1 MSKIYEAYRKR
12 AGDAPDLTI
21 ELGRVGTV
29 ALYPMPDAAQQAEF
43 SQLANRLLDL
53 KRDARGAVLA
63 FASTAPG
70 EGASF
75 VSYNTALMLATIYH
89 QKVCWIDAN
98 FQTPQKL
105 LMHADG
111 PTLATLLQ
119 NPERLVDLRP
129 AGNPTLIPGGLNLN
143 AVRGLFA
150 DQKCRDLL
158 RVLSGRFDFTLVDL
172 PPVLSATDTALMAS
186 ATDGLTLVIEQR
198 FLKREIITHG
208 MEDLRAK
215 SVRVLGAVI
224 NKRSYD
230 LPKVIYDRL

>member
-12 AGDAPDLTI
+12 VGDLPDLTV

-29 ALYPMPDAAQQAEF
+29 ALYPMPDATQQGEF
-43 SQLANRLLDL
+43 SQLANRLLDH
-53 KRDARGAVLA
+53 KREDRGAVIA
-63 FASTAPG
+63 FASTASG

-75 VSYNTALMLATIYH
+75 VSYNAALMLATVYH

-98 FQTPQKL
+98 FQTPQKAL
-105 LMHADG
+105 AHAEG
-111 PTLATLLQ
+111 PSLATLLQ
-119 NPERLVDLRP
+119 NPERLAELRP
-129 AGNPTLIPGGLNLN
+129 AGNPTLVPGGLNLQ

-150 DQKCRDLL
+150 DQKCHDLV
-158 RVLSGRFDFTLVDL
+158 RGLSARFDFTLIDL
-172 PPVLSATDTALMAS
+172 PPVLSTTDTALMAT

-198 FLKREIITHG
+198 FLKREIIGHG
-208 MEDLRAK
+208 MEALRAK
-215 SVRVLGAVI
+215 SVRLLGAVI

>member
-12 AGDAPDLTI
+12 VGDEPDLTI

-29 ALYPMPDAAQQAEF
+29 ALYPMPDATQQAEF
-43 SQLANRLLDL
+43 SQLANRLLDH
-53 KRDARGAVLA
+53 KREDRGAVIA
-63 FASTAPG
+63 FASTASG

-75 VSYNTALMLATIYH
+75 VSYNTALMLATVYH
-89 QKVCWIDAN
+89 QKVCWLDAN
-98 FQTPQKL
+98 FQTPQKAL
-105 LMHADG
+105 AHAEG

-119 NPERLVDLRP
+119 NPERLSELRP
-129 AGNPTLIPGGLNLN
+129 AGNPVLVPGGLNLT

-150 DQKCRDLL
+150 DQKCHDLL
-158 RVLSGRFDFTLVDL
+158 RALSGRFDFTIVDL
-172 PPVLSATDTALMAS
+172 PPVLSTTDAALMAT

-198 FLKREIITHG
+198 FLKREIIGHG
-208 MEDLRAK
+208 MEALRAK

-224 NKRSYD
+224 NKRTYD

>member
-12 AGDAPDLTI
+12 VGDDPDLTI

-29 ALYPMPDAAQQAEF
+29 ALYPMPDATQQAEF
-43 SQLANRLLDL
+43 SQLANRMLDM
-53 KRDARGAVLA
+53 KREDRGAVIA

-75 VSYNTALMLATIYH
+75 VSYNAALMLATVYN

-98 FQTPQKL
+98 FQSPQKML
-105 LMHADG
+105 VHTDG

-119 NPERLVDLRP
+119 NPERLSDLRQS
-129 AGNPTLIPGGLNLN
+129 GNPVLVPGGLNLST
-143 AVRGLFA
+143 VRGLFA
-150 DQKCRDLL
+150 DQKCLDLM
-158 RVLSGRFDFTLVDL
+158 RGLSTRFDFAIIDL
-172 PPVLSATDTALMAS
+172 PPVLSSTDSALLAS
-186 ATDGLTLVIEQR
+186 ASDGLALVIEQR
-198 FLKREIITHG
+198 YLKREVINHG
-208 MEDLRAK
+208 MEALHAK

-224 NKRSYD
+224 NKRSFD

>member
-12 AGDAPDLTI
+12 VGDLPDLTV

-29 ALYPMPDAAQQAEF
+29 ALYPMPDATQQGEF
-43 SQLANRLLDL
+43 SQLANRLLDH
-53 KRDARGAVLA
+53 KREDRGAVIA
-63 FASTAPG
+63 FASTASG

-75 VSYNTALMLATIYH
+75 VSYNAALMLATVYH

-98 FQTPQKL
+98 FQSPQKAL
-105 LMHADG
+105 THTDG
-111 PTLATLLQ
+111 PSLATLLQ
-119 NPERLVDLRP
+119 NPERLSELRP
-129 AGNPTLIPGGLNLN
+129 AGNPTLVPGGLNLQ

-150 DQKCRDLL
+150 DQKCHDLVRGL
-158 RVLSGRFDFTLVDL
+158 ASRFDFTLIDL
-172 PPVLSATDTALMAS
+172 PPVLSTTDTALMAT

-198 FLKREIITHG
+198 FLKREIIGHG
-208 MEDLRAK
+208 MEALRAK
-215 SVRVLGAVI
+215 SVRLLGAVI

>member
-12 AGDAPDLTI
+12 VGDDPDLTI

-29 ALYPMPDAAQQAEF
+29 ALYPMPDATQQAEF
-43 SQLANRLLDL
+43 SQLANRMLDM
-53 KRDARGAVLA
+53 KREDRGAVIA

-75 VSYNTALMLATIYH
+75 VSYNAALMLATVYN

-98 FQTPQKL
+98 FQSPQKML
-105 LMHADG
+105 VHADG

-119 NPERLVDLRP
+119 NPERLADLRP
-129 AGNPTLIPGGLNLN
+129 AGNPTLVPGGLNLT

-150 DQKCRDLL
+150 DQKCHDLV
-158 RVLSGRFDFTLVDL
+158 RALSARFDFTLIDL
-172 PPVLSATDTALMAS
+172 PPVLSTTDTALMAT

-198 FLKREIITHG
+198 HLKREIIGHG
-208 MEDLRAK
+208 MDDLRAK
-215 SVRVLGAVI
+215 AVRVLGAVI

-230 LPKVIYDRL
+230 LPKVIYDRI

>member
-12 AGDAPDLTI
+12 VGDMPDLTI
-21 ELGRVGTV
+21 EMGRVGTV
-29 ALYPMPDAAQQAEF
+29 ALYPMPDATQQAEF
-43 SQLANRLLDL
+43 SQLANRLLDQ
-53 KRDARGAVLA
+53 KRDDRGAVIA
-63 FASTAPG
+63 FASTASG

-75 VSYNTALMLATIYH
+75 VSYNAALMLATVYH

-98 FQTPQKL
+98 FQTPQKQL
-105 LMHADG
+105 AHAEG

-119 NPERLVDLRP
+119 NPDRLAELRP
-129 AGNPTLIPGGLNLN
+129 AGNPHLVPGGLNLT

-150 DQKCRDLL
+150 DEKGADLM
-158 RVLSGRFDFTLVDL
+158 RGLSGRFDFTLVDL
-172 PPVLSATDTALMAS
+172 PPVLSTTDTALMAT

-198 FLKREIITHG
+198 FLKREIIGHG
-208 MEDLRAK
+208 MEALRAK

>member
-12 AGDAPDLTI
+12 VGDEPDLTI

-29 ALYPMPDAAQQAEF
+29 ALYPMPDATQQAEF
-43 SQLANRLLDL
+43 SQLANRLLDH
-53 KRDARGAVLA
+53 KRDDRGAVIA
-63 FASTAPG
+63 FASTASG

-75 VSYNTALMLATIYH
+75 VSYNTALMLATVYH
-89 QKVCWIDAN
+89 QKVCWLDAN
-98 FQTPQKL
+98 FQTPQKAL
-105 LMHADG
+105 AHAEG

-119 NPERLVDLRP
+119 NPERLSELRP
-129 AGNPTLIPGGLNLN
+129 AGNPVLVPGGLNLT

-150 DQKCRDLL
+150 DQKCHDLL
-158 RVLSGRFDFTLVDL
+158 RALSGRFDFTIVDL
-172 PPVLSATDTALMAS
+172 PPVLSTTDAALMAT

-198 FLKREIITHG
+198 FLKREIIGHG
-208 MEDLRAK
+208 VEALRAK
-215 SVRVLGAVI
+215 SVRVLGTVI

>member
-12 AGDAPDLTI
+12 VGDMPDLTV

-29 ALYPMPDAAQQAEF
+29 ALYPMPDATQQGEF
-43 SQLANRLLDL
+43 SQLANRLLDH
-53 KRDARGAVLA
+53 KREDRGAVIA
-63 FASTAPG
+63 FASTASG

-75 VSYNTALMLATIYH
+75 VSYNAALMLATVYH

-98 FQTPQKL
+98 FQTPQKQL
-105 LMHADG
+105 AHAEG

-119 NPERLVDLRP
+119 NPDRLADMRHG
-129 AGNPTLIPGGLNLN
+129 GNPLLVPGGLNLS

-150 DQKCRDLL
+150 DEKCQELMRGL
-158 RVLSGRFDFTLVDL
+158 RSRFDFALIDL
-172 PPVLSATDTALMAS
+172 PPVLSSTDTALMAS
-186 ATDGLTLVIEQR
+186 VTDGLTLVIEQR
-198 FLKREIITHG
+198 FLKREVINHG
-208 MEDLRAK
+208 MDALQAK

-224 NKRSYD
+224 NKRSFD

>member
-12 AGDAPDLTI
+12 VGDAPDLSLEI
-21 ELGRVGTV
+21 GRAGTV
-29 ALYPMPDAAQQAEF
+29 ALYPMPDATQQGEF
-43 SQLANRLLDL
+43 NQLANRLLSL
-53 KRDARGAVLA
+53 KRDDRGAVLA
-63 FASTAPG
+63 FASTASG

-75 VSYNTALMLATIYH
+75 VSYNTALMLATVYH

-98 FQTPQKL
+98 FQSPQKQL
-105 LMHADG
+105 LHVDG
-111 PTLATLLQ
+111 PSLATLLQ
-119 NPERLVDLRP
+119 NPDKLADLRP
-129 AGNPTLIPGGLNLN
+129 AGNPLLVPGGINMT
-143 AVRGLFA
+143 AARGLFA
-150 DQKCRDLL
+150 DQKCHDLM
-158 RVLSGRFDFTLVDL
+158 RALSGRFDFTVIDL
-172 PPVLSATDTALMAS
+172 PPVLSTTDTALMAA

>member
-12 AGDAPDLTI
+12 VGDDPDLTI

-29 ALYPMPDAAQQAEF
+29 ALYPMPDATQQAEF
-43 SQLANRLLDL
+43 SQLANRLLDM
-53 KRDARGAVLA
+53 KGEDRGTVIA

-98 FQTPQKL
+98 FQSPQKQL
-105 LMHADG
+105 AHADG
-111 PTLATLLQ
+111 PSLASMLQ
-119 NPERLVDLRP
+119 NPERLADLRP
-129 AGNPTLIPGGLNLN
+129 SGNPTLVPGGLNLS

-150 DQKCRDLL
+150 DQKCHDLL
-158 RVLSGRFDFTLVDL
+158 RALRGRFDFTLVDL
-172 PPVLSATDTALMAS
+172 PPVLSSTDTGLMAS

-198 FLKREIITHG
+198 YLKREIIGHG
-208 MEDLRAK
+208 MEDLNAK

>member
-12 AGDAPDLTI
+12 VGDLPDLTV

-29 ALYPMPDAAQQAEF
+29 ALYPMPDATQQGEF
-43 SQLANRLLDL
+43 SQLANRLLDH
-53 KRDARGAVLA
+53 KREDRGAVIA
-63 FASTAPG
+63 FASTASG

-75 VSYNTALMLATIYH
+75 VSYNAALMLATVYH

-98 FQTPQKL
+98 FQTPQKAL
-105 LMHADG
+105 AHTEG
-111 PTLATLLQ
+111 PSLATLLQ
-119 NPERLVDLRP
+119 NPERLAELRP
-129 AGNPTLIPGGLNLN
+129 AGNPTLVPGGLNLQ

-150 DQKCRDLL
+150 DQKCHDLV
-158 RVLSGRFDFTLVDL
+158 RGLSARFDFTLIDL
-172 PPVLSATDTALMAS
+172 PPVLSTTDTALMAT

-198 FLKREIITHG
+198 FLKREIIGHG
-208 MEDLRAK
+208 MEALRAK
-215 SVRVLGAVI
+215 SVRLLGAVI

>member
-12 AGDAPDLTI
+12 VGDEPDLTI

-29 ALYPMPDAAQQAEF
+29 ALYPMPDATQQAEF
-43 SQLANRLLDL
+43 SQLANRLLDH
-53 KRDARGAVLA
+53 KREDRGAVIA
-63 FASTAPG
+63 FASTASG

-75 VSYNTALMLATIYH
+75 VSYNTALMLATVYH
-89 QKVCWIDAN
+89 QKVCWLDAN
-98 FQTPQKL
+98 FQTPQKAL
-105 LMHADG
+105 AHAEG

-119 NPERLVDLRP
+119 NPERLSELRP
-129 AGNPTLIPGGLNLN
+129 AGNPVLVPGGLNLT

-150 DQKCRDLL
+150 DQKCHDLL
-158 RVLSGRFDFTLVDL
+158 RALSGRFDFTIVDL
-172 PPVLSATDTALMAS
+172 PPVLSTTDAALMAT

-198 FLKREIITHG
+198 FLKREIIGHG
-208 MEDLRAK
+208 VEALRAK
-215 SVRVLGAVI
+215 SVRVLGTVI